1 MLQFYD
7 VQQEVKL
14 TCDASSHSLGAAC
27 LQDGKPVAYA
37 SGALSTTQ
45 KKYAQ
50 IEKEMLAI
58 VFACETFHD
67 YIDGRAG
74 NDRNR
79 L

>member
-1 MLQFYD
+1 M
-7 VQQEVKL
+7 

-37 SGALSTTQ
+37 SRALSTTQ

-50 IEKEMLAI
+50 IEKEILAI
-58 VFACETFHD
+58 VFACEKFHD
-67 YIDGRAG
+67 YIYGRAG